1 MMKCN
6 ATGNP
11 TPSIA
16 WTMGADFFLTGET
29 LTIVNASKSD
39 AGSYTCT
46 ATNGVGADATATVTL
61 TVNGTKSVFSSIF
74 MGIFNFFFSNIAG
87 YIKTCHTTAV
97 FSETVRNNEKCAI
110 ICLEWFDDR

>member
-39 AGSYTCT
+39 AGFYTCT
-46 ATNGVGADATATVTL
+46 ATNGVPPDATATATL

-74 MGIFNFFFSNIAG
+74 MAGHLTFFFTQLA
-87 YIKTCHTTAV
+87 T
-97 FSETVRNNEKCAI
+97 
-110 ICLEWFDDR
+110 